1 MINIQDIFNKS
12 SFEEFNN
19 PLVIYG
25 AGNTGQAIGEYLTH
39 QGRYI
44 VAFID
49 QSASDGQSYL
59 DKLVLTL
66 DQFLINF
73 NPSDFDLLVAV
84 HNRDVVMPPLINK
97 LSSCGFSSV
106 LTMVDY
112 ANAFSDDKT
121 FRYWLSPRS
130 IILEGQHE
138 IQKLYGILADN
149 ESEHWLDSIL
159 NFRMTGDYSLLPTPD
174 TANQYVPQDLR
185 RWSNPLRFIDCG
197 AYNGDTIELLL
208 ANGYNIDRLLAFEPD
223 LENFEQLAV
232 KFPDI
237 DHAFLPC
244 GVSSKNGL
252 VNFAMGSGEGSH
264 QITEGGVSV
273 QVVRIDDVMPLFSP
287 NLIKMD
293 VEGGELDAL
302 QGAKKTISKYKPGMA
317 ISLYHKPE
325 DIWSIPLLL
334 ESWKLGYQ
342 FYVRG
347 HFHSSFDSVLYAL
360 QP

>member
-12 SFEEFNN
+12 RFEEFSN

-25 AGNTGQAIGEYLTH
+25 AGNTGKAIAEYLTH
-39 QGRYI
+39 QGRRI
-44 VAFID
+44 VAFVD

-59 DKLVLTL
+59 DKPILTL

-73 NPSDFDLLVAV
+73 NPCNFDLLVAV
-84 HNRDVVMPPLINK
+84 HNRDVVMSPLIK
-97 LSSCGFSSV
+97 HLSSYGFSSV

-112 ANAFSDDKT
+112 ANAFSDDKN

-159 NFRMTGDYSLLPTPD
+159 NFRMTGDYSLLPIPD
-174 TANQYVPQDLR
+174 TANQYVPQDLPR
-185 RWSNPLRFIDCG
+185 CSNPLRFLDCG

-208 ANGYNIDRLLAFEPD
+208 ARGYDIEAILAFEPD
-223 LENFEQLAV
+223 PENFEQLTV

-237 DHAFLPC
+237 DHVFLPC
-244 GVSSKNGL
+244 GVSSRNCL
-252 VNFAMGSGEGSH
+252 VNFDAGSGEGSH
-264 QITEGGVSV
+264 QVKEGGVSV
-273 QVVRIDDVMPLFSP
+273 QMVRIDDVMPRFAP

-293 VEGGELDAL
+293 VEGGEIDAL
-302 QGAKKTISKYKPGMA
+302 HGAKSTITTYKPRLA
-317 ISLYHKPE
+317 LSLYHRPD
-325 DIWSIPLLL
+325 DIWNIPLLL
-334 ESWKLGYQ
+334 ESWNIGYK
-342 FYVRG
+342 FYIRG
-347 HFHSSFDSVLYAL
+347 HFNSSFDSVLYAI
-360 QP
+360 